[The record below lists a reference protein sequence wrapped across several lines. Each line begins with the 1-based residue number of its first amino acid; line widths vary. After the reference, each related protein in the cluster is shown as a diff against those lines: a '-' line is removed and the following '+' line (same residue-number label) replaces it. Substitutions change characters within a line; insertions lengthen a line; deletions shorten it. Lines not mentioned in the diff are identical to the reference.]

1 MQRKNRWYDKYPQLA
16 LLLESLCT
24 IKGSQRNTIISGIME
39 IIKLTTPN
47 LLEQYVI
54 DFPLDIKR
62 RRWYDRDPYLW
73 LIFNGLKYA
82 NSKLLTTVTRFL
94 QKEISGTVVANKK
107 ASSKRRLGKEKKNEL
122 TPLKRKRAQSL

>member
-1 MQRKNRWYDKYPQLA
+1 MVTMQRKNRWYDKYPKLA

-24 IKGSQRNTIISGIME
+24 VKGSQRNTIISSIME

-47 LLEQYVI
+47 LLEHYVL

-82 NSKLLTTVTRFL
+82 NSKLIKNVTDYL
-94 QKEISGTVVANKK
+94 QKELSGKIVPPKK
-107 ASSKRRLGKEKKNEL
+107 TSGKQRLGKKKIN
-122 TPLKRKRAQSL
+122 

>member
-1 MQRKNRWYDKYPQLA
+1 MQRKNRWYDKHPKLA
-16 LLLESLCT
+16 LLLEGLCNV
-24 IKGSQRNTIISGIME
+24 KGSQRNTIISGIME

-47 LLEQYVI
+47 LLEQYVL

-82 NSKLLTTVTRFL
+82 NANLLTNVTIFL
-94 QKEISGTVVANKK
+94 QKEISGTVAAIKK
-107 ASSKRRLGKEKKNEL
+107 ESSKRRSGKRKKN
-122 TPLKRKRAQSL
+122 